1 MLVLAMEFSKDAR
14 RPGSEN
20 ELGGGRTDTREAGRL
35 EDGRHHDG
43 SDISLPLPQ
52 NGIVRS
58 GIPPRPGIRG
68 RPGTS
73 PERDMGGRQPPGNE
87 RKPNNQ

>member
-20 ELGGGRTDTREAGRL
+20 ELGGGRTDTRAVDRL
-35 EDGRHHDG
+35 ERGRHRDR
-43 SDISLPLPQ
+43 SDMNLPLPQ

-68 RPGTS
+68 RPGIS
-73 PERDMGGRQPPGNE
+73 PKGYGRTAAAGK
-87 RKPNNQ
+87 RKKTE